1 MKDKILRTISILI
14 FSVGVIIGLG
24 LTVLAVWADLEGSLF
39 SSGITREAGLP
50 SLKCPVM
57 ITADEIGIV
66 RATIENTLDRK
77 STRRVF
83 ADFSQGYVTLVR
95 EEKDLFSLEAGESRE
110 LEWTVSPEDAAFNK
124 RVILARIKSFGGY
137 PSPDR
142 QGSCGILVFNV
153 NGISG
158 NQLLV
163 ILVVTSLALMAVGIG
178 TSFRFHPA
186 GQRGN
191 RRLMRAM
198 IALAIFVILGLASI
212 LLSWWVIG
220 LIILVISIL
229 LIGAIISFFL
239 TN

>member
-1 MKDKILRTISILI
+1 
-14 FSVGVIIGLG
+14 VGVIIGLG
-24 LTVLAVWADLEGSLF
+24 LSGLAVWADLEASLF

-66 RATIENTLDRK
+66 RATIENTLDRR

-83 ADFSQGYVTLVR
+83 ADFSQGYVTLIR

-110 LEWTVSPEDAAFNK
+110 LEWTVSPEDAVYK

-153 NGISG
+153 KGISG
-158 NQLLV
+158 DQLLV
-163 ILVVTSLALMAVGIG
+163 ILLVTSLALMAVGIG
-178 TSFRFHPA
+178 TSGRFHSA
-186 GQRGN
+186 GQRRN
-191 RRLMRAM
+191 RRIMRAM
-198 IALAIFVILGLASI
+198 VALAIFVILGLAST
-212 LLSWWVIG
+212 LFGWWVVG

-229 LIGAIISFFL
+229 LLGAIISFFL